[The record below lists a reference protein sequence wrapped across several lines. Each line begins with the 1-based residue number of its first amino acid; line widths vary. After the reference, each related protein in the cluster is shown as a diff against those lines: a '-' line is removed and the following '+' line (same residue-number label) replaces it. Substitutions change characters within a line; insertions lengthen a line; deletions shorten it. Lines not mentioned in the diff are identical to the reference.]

1 LSEITFDYNYA
12 HEFFNE
18 KDVLA
23 KQEEVT
29 ATHAKLHSENS
40 DQTGWVDLPHTY
52 DENELNRIKDAAE
65 KITAHSDVLLVIGIG
80 GSYLGSKAAIDLFQ
94 HHFNDLL
101 PEDAKSKLP
110 YIIFAGQTLSE
121 QYIADVKDILKNKDF
136 SINVI
141 SKSGATTEPAI
152 ALRIFKAMLIDKYGE
167 EAAKDR
173 LFVTTNEH
181 DGALLQ
187 LAKENDYETFFIPDD
202 LGGRYSVL
210 TAAGLLPIAVSG
222 INIDEIMSGART
234 AHDQLQTDALTTN
247 NAYQYAVA
255 RNLLYEQSKTVELL
269 VSYEPNMHTLS
280 KWWQQLFGESEGKN
294 NQGIYPAFV
303 NFPTDL
309 HAIGQYI
316 QEGRRDLFETTLK
329 LTKKPESEIITHDQ
343 TNIDGLNYLAGKSLA
358 DINEKVHEAAVLAHT
373 DGGVPNLIIHVP
385 RLSPY
390 MFGYLVYFFQKAC
403 AMSSYL
409 FGVNPFDQPGVEA
422 YKTNMFKLLGKNE

>member
-1 LSEITFDYNYA
+1 MSHITFDYHNA
-12 HEFFNE
+12 NEFFNE

-23 KQEEVT
+23 KQDEVT
-29 ATHAKLHSENS
+29 KIHELLHSGKN
-40 DQTGWVDLPHTY
+40 DQTGWVDLPYTY
-52 DENELNRIKDAAE
+52 DKAAFNRIKEVAE
-65 KITAHSDVLLVIGIG
+65 KITNHSEVLLVIGIG

-110 YIIFAGQTLSE
+110 HIIFAGQTLSE

-141 SKSGATTEPAI
+141 SKSGTTTEPAI
-152 ALRIFKAMLIDKYGE
+152 ALRIFKAMLIEKYGE

-173 LFVTTNEH
+173 LFITTNEY

-187 LAKENDYETFFIPDD
+187 LAKENDYETFFIPEDV
-202 LGGRYSVL
+202 GGRYSVL
-210 TAAGLLPIAVSG
+210 TAAGLLPMAVSG
-222 INIDEIMSGART
+222 INIDEIMLGARA
-234 AHDQLQTDALTTN
+234 AHETLQTDRLTTN
-247 NAYQYAVA
+247 SAYQYAVA

-316 QEGRRDLFETTLK
+316 QEGRRDIFETTLK
-329 LTKKPESEIITHDQ
+329 ISEKPDSEIMKLDAN
-343 TNIDGLNYLAGKSLA
+343 NIDELNYLAGKSLA

-373 DGGVPNLIIHVP
+373 DGGVPNLIIHIP

-390 MFGYLVYFFQKAC
+390 MFGYLVYFLQKAC

-422 YKTNMFKLLGKNE
+422 YKTNMFKLLGKYE